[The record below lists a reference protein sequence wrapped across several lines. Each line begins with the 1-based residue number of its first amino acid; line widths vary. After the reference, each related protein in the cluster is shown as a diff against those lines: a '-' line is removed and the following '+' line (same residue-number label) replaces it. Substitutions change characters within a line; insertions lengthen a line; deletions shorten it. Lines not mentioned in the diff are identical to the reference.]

1 LIEIER
7 ENDEFRQERRRMEHE
22 IDTLTDERD
31 LLKVQDKV
39 KY

>member
-1 LIEIER
+1 MER
-7 ENDEFRQERRRMEHE
+7 ENDDIRKEKRRMEHE

-31 LLKVQDKV
+31 LLKDQDKF

>member
-1 LIEIER
+1 LIELEH
-7 ENDEFRQERRRMEHE
+7 ENDEIRKERRRMEHE

>member
-1 LIEIER
+1 MER
-7 ENDEFRQERRRMEHE
+7 ESDDIRKERRRMEHE
-22 IDTLTDERD
+22 IYTLTDERD

>member
-7 ENDEFRQERRRMEHE
+7 ENDGFRQERRSMEHE

>member
-1 LIEIER
+1 MER
-7 ENDEFRQERRRMEHE
+7 ENDDIRKERRRMEHE